1 MLIVSEQAGR
11 YQRSFSGL
19 VGALVVTLVVIT
31 AFVVFRA
38 LNRDDLDV
46 RPEPVDYL
54 GSVKYIRQSGGSGV
68 YPRTLPSGWVATSAS
83 YSPGRNPEWDLG
95 VLTPKDKFVGLH
107 LEDTSVEELVSDYVD
122 KDAIEGDPIQLTSDV
137 ATTWRTFTD
146 SGGDYALAAEIADQ
160 TLVVFGSA
168 DPSEIRD
175 YTASLLTSRTRQPTK
190 QPTQ

>member
-19 VGALVVTLVVIT
+19 IGALVVTLVAIT

-54 GSVKYIRQSGGSGV
+54 GSVKYIRESGGSVV
-68 YPRTLPSGWVATSAS
+68 YPRALPSGWVATSAD

-95 VLTPKDKFVGLH
+95 VLTTQDKFVGLH
-107 LEDTSVEELVSDYVD
+107 LEDASVEELVGDYVD
-122 KDAIEGDPIQLTSDV
+122 ENATEGDQIQLTSEV
-137 ATTWRTFTD
+137 ATTWRSFTD
-146 SGGDYALAAEIADQ
+146 SGGDYALAAEIGDQ

-175 YTASLLTSRTRQPTK
+175 YTASLLSTK
-190 QPTQ
+190 